1 RLMTDT
7 ATPLAGYRVLS
18 LAEQYPGPFATLLLS
33 DLGADVI
40 QLERPGGDPARRY
53 PEFYAALNRGKRSAA
68 VDLKHPGGVA
78 AVAAMAAR
86 ADVVLEGFRPGVLDR
101 LGLGA
106 EQLTAANPALVHV
119 SISGFGQTGP
129 YRDRPA
135 HDLTYQA
142 MAGLL
147 DETQAARNELPLLSL
162 ADLTAGL
169 FAAIAALT
177 GLAGRAGSGGRGGRY
192 DVSMFESLV
201 SLMTTHLVPA
211 ANGGDQGSL
220 GQDPGYG
227 FYATSDRRWL
237 SLSIAFEDHF
247 WRRLCAALGLDRHA
261 AVDGEQRVSRRVE
274 LRTELAGVFA
284 LRPLAEWERVLTASG
299 VPFGAVQSPETLLGD
314 PHLAGHG
321 MLRRVPDRTDQRV
334 YLRQPLVVDGSYPGP
349 RSGCPRLG
357 EHTAEALAEA
367 GLTNE
372 RIAEL
377 IAAGAAAVAGALTR

>member
-1 RLMTDT
+1 MTDT

-68 VDLKHPGGVA
+68 VDLKHPGGVP
-78 AVAAMAAR
+78 AVAALAAR

-147 DETQAARNELPLLSL
+147 DETKRP
-162 ADLTAGL
+162 
-169 FAAIAALT
+169 
-177 GLAGRAGSGGRGGRY
+177 
-192 DVSMFESLV
+192 
-201 SLMTTHLVPA
+201 
-211 ANGGDQGSL
+211 
-220 GQDPGYG
+220 
-227 FYATSDRRWL
+227 ATSCRCCRWP
-237 SLSIAFEDHF
+237 
-247 WRRLCAALGLDRHA
+247 
-261 AVDGEQRVSRRVE
+261 
-274 LRTELAGVFA
+274 T
-284 LRPLAEWERVLTASG
+284 
-299 VPFGAVQSPETLLGD
+299 
-314 PHLAGHG
+314 
-321 MLRRVPDRTDQRV
+321 
-334 YLRQPLVVDGSYPGP
+334 
-349 RSGCPRLG
+349 
-357 EHTAEALAEA
+357 
-367 GLTNE
+367 
-372 RIAEL
+372 
-377 IAAGAAAVAGALTR
+377 